1 MTSNQKNVTI
11 FSLVVA
17 LGISLFSKILFNFD
31 VGPSQL
37 QNAPEYVKKFR
48 DRLSI
53 FPATKSY
60 GSYYDVIPLK
70 DYLNKIEEIE
80 KQTSANGSS
89 TPPPGYKWVVGFYW
103 IRQKDVKGP
112 NNKKDSIFKHDFCMV
127 PTLVDTLDARKV
139 KDYFSYSNN
148 HYYNHTNDALKIVK
162 FALPNPH
169 TSNAYDAGQLWP

>member
-53 FPATKSY
+53 FP
-60 GSYYDVIPLK
+60 
-70 DYLNKIEEIE
+70 
-80 KQTSANGSS
+80 
-89 TPPPGYKWVVGFYW
+89 
-103 IRQKDVKGP
+103 
-112 NNKKDSIFKHDFCMV
+112 DSK
-127 PTLVDTLDARKV
+127 
-139 KDYFSYSNN
+139 
-148 HYYNHTNDALKIVK
+148 
-162 FALPNPH
+162 
-169 TSNAYDAGQLWP
+169 